1 MGNTRV
7 AAVAGAM
14 AAALLAA
21 GCGPG
26 GAGTGSAPAPV
37 SGTPAASGPAPA
49 TPAASVPATPAASA
63 TGPFGRRAVY
73 DEISAVVTEVKLP
86 GFEIPQFDDSRRSR
100 SATAPAAEKERV
112 VDRAMAC
119 SVMWG
124 SPSSP
129 VDVVGDGFDKAVA
142 ALRWRGW
149 TAGEPEEEARD
160 DGSTLQRVLLTNR
173 GWSMVA
179 GRHVMGEDVPVETI
193 IFLARE
199 DVCMEQFSD
208 RELDL
213 LGW

>member
-7 AAVAGAM
+7 TAVVVAT

-26 GAGTGSAPAPV
+26 GADTGSAPAPA
-37 SGTPAASGPAPA
+37 SATPAASAPA
-49 TPAASVPATPAASA
+49 TPAASVFATPAST

-73 DEISAVVTEVKLP
+73 DEIEAVVTAAKLP
-86 GFEIPQFDDSRRSR
+86 GFEMSQFVESSPSR
-100 SATAPAAEKERV
+100 SATAPATEKERV
-112 VDRAMAC
+112 VRRAMAC

-124 SPSSP
+124 SRSSP
-129 VDVVGDGFDKAVA
+129 VDVVGDGFDEAVA
-142 ALRWRGW
+142 GFRWRGW
-149 TAGEPEEEARD
+149 TAGEPEEETQD

-173 GWSMVA
+173 GWTMVA
-179 GRHVMGEDVPVETI
+179 GRHVMGEDVPVETV

-199 DVCMEQFSD
+199 DVCMEQFTD
-208 RELDL
+208 RELDQ